1 MMLKNPLFN
10 RKVIHIPRSFGGKM
24 QYNGWIF
31 HKKVCHS
38 GILSILCGKYHCFA
52 LFRRLLRPLI
62 PIISF
67 LQC

>member
-1 MMLKNPLFN
+1 MMLKNLLFN
-10 RKVIHIPRSFGGKM
+10 RKVIHIPRWVGGKM

-31 HKKVCHS
+31 HKKVRHS

-62 PIISF
+62 LIIVF